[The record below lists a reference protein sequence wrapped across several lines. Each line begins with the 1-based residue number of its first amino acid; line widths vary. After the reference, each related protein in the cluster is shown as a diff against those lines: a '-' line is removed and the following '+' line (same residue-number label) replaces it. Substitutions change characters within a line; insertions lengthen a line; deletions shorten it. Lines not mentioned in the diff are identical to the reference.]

1 MLSVGYATPSGFL
14 SGAAAALVS
23 PSPPRPLSCS
33 PPPGVPVVATV
44 FEDEH
49 AARARRATS
58 GRDEIFMVS
67 TSEGA
72 AFLLGRRETVAAWQG
87 TSTRP
92 SVKHACALF
101 MVPTRLPV

>member
-49 AARARRATS
+49 AARASRATS
-58 GRDEIFMVS
+58 ERDEIFMVS
-67 TSEGA
+67 TSDGA
-72 AFLLGRRETVAAWQG
+72 ASRPGVRARASRDSRGVAGYFHPAVRQ
-87 TSTRP
+87 
-92 SVKHACALF
+92 ACLCSIYG
-101 MVPTRLPV
+101 L